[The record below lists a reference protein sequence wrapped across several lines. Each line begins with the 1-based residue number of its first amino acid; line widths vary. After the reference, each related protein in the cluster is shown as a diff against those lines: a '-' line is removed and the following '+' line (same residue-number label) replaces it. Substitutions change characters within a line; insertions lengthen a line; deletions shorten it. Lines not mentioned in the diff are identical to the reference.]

1 MLAWRGLLRPRTAE
15 SGNSAQRLGDLWGE
29 TARRPKLPFR
39 DFISEEVSRH
49 MSDLRDDLDAVPS
62 RLARCESRT
71 VTCHNVC
78 NELRTLVEPWLAS
91 FDAEVER
98 VFEDRLSEELSS
110 RFSTFLDDEGVNF
123 ADFVNALEE

>member
-1 MLAWRGLLRPRTAE
+1 
-15 SGNSAQRLGDLWGE
+15 
-29 TARRPKLPFR
+29 
-39 DFISEEVSRH
+39 

-78 NELRTLVEPWLAS
+78 NELRTLVGPLLAS

-98 VFEDRLSEELSS
+98 VFEERLREELSS
-110 RFSTFLDDEGVNF
+110 RFFHF
-123 ADFVNALEE
+123 P